1 MSTAAAILRKGW
13 CPGALRPMQSGDGL
27 IVRVRPRVGRLSL
40 DAASAMA
47 DLAARL
53 GNGHIDLTRR
63 ANLQIRGLT
72 EDRLD
77 GLQVELD
84 RLGLLDGDS
93 ESEAVRNVM
102 VTPLTER
109 DSDVHRVAAQLE
121 RLLASDPRLRALP
134 AKFGILVDGDGPLSI
149 AGERADISL
158 RAVDGVFAFGVDT
171 SKGTQ
176 WLGACAAGDAA
187 DLVRAAMLTF
197 LGCRPQRR
205 LRDMGSTGFSMIRSA
220 LIPQLAPVPSFD
232 ASSRHRIG
240 LLEGAVGLAA
250 PFGRLQ
256 AHQLRQLVVLAT
268 AGGAREM
275 HLSPWRAIYMRVRDA
290 EAGRIVLD
298 GARAIGLVTD
308 DSDPLLRIE
317 ACPGAPDCESSTVD
331 ARGDAHRLAAL
342 DFKGSIHVSGCEKGC
357 ARSAPSS
364 LVLVGDHGRYRVIH
378 DGTTRDKA
386 ERLVGSQDIGA
397 LLPERSHG

>member
-1 MSTAAAILRKGW
+1 MAAAILRKGW

-40 DAASAMA
+40 DAAGALA

-77 GLQVELD
+77 GLQAELD
-84 RLGLLDGDS
+84 RLGLLDGDAQ
-93 ESEAVRNVM
+93 SEAVRNVM

-109 DSDVHRVAAQLE
+109 DSDIHRIAMQLE
-121 RLLASDPRLRALP
+121 RLLASDHRLRALP
-134 AKFGILVDGDGPLSI
+134 AKFGVLVDGDSPLSI

-171 SKGTQ
+171 PKGTQ

-187 DLVRAAMLTF
+187 DLVRVAMLTF
-197 LGCRPQRR
+197 LGCRLQGRM
-205 LRDMGSTGFSMIRSA
+205 RDLGSAGFSMVRSA
-220 LIPQLAPVPSFD
+220 LIPKLAPVPSSD
-232 ASSRHRIG
+232 ASSRSGLG
-240 LLEGAVGLAA
+240 LLEGAVGVAA
-250 PFGRLQ
+250 PFGRLE
-256 AHQLRQLVVLAT
+256 ARQLRQLVALAT
-268 AGGAREM
+268 AAGARDM

-298 GARAIGLVTD
+298 GARTIGLVTD

-331 ARGDAHRLAAL
+331 ARGDAHRLAAW

-378 DGTTRDKA
+378 DGTTRDRT
-386 ERLVGSQDIGA
+386 ERLVESTDIGT
-397 LLPERSHG
+397 LLPELIDG

>member
-1 MSTAAAILRKGW
+1 MSMAAAILRKGW

-40 DAASAMA
+40 DAAGAMA

-53 GNGHIDLTRR
+53 GNGQIDLTRR

-84 RLGLLDGDS
+84 RLGLLDGDT

-109 DSDVHRVAAQLE
+109 DSDVHRIAVQLE
-121 RLLASDPRLRALP
+121 RLLASDHRLRALP
-134 AKFGILVDGDGPLSI
+134 AKFGILIDGDGPLSI

-158 RAVDGVFAFGVDT
+158 RAVDGAFALGLDT
-171 SKGTQ
+171 IDGTQ

-187 DLVRAAMLTF
+187 DLVRVAMLTF
-197 LGCRPQRR
+197 LGCRSQGRM
-205 LRDMGSTGFSMIRSA
+205 RDLGSAGFSMVRSA
-220 LIPQLAPVPSFD
+220 LIAKLAPLPPFD
-232 ASSRHRIG
+232 ASSRHRLG
-240 LLEGAVGLAA
+240 LLAGAVGVAA
-250 PFGRLQ
+250 PFGRLE
-256 AHQLRQLVVLAT
+256 AGQLRHLVALAT
-268 AGGAREM
+268 VAGVRDM

-290 EAGRIVLD
+290 EAGRIMLD
-298 GARAIGLVTD
+298 GARTIGLVTED
-308 DSDPLLRIE
+308 NDPLLRIE

-331 ARGDAHRLAAL
+331 ARGDARLLAAW

-378 DGTTRDKA
+378 DGTTRDRV
-386 ERLVGSQDIGA
+386 ERLVESKDIGMI
-397 LLPERSHG
+397 LPERVDG

>member
-1 MSTAAAILRKGW
+1 MAAAILRKGW

-40 DAASAMA
+40 DAAGALA
-47 DLAARL
+47 DLSARL

-77 GLQVELD
+77 GLQAELD
-84 RLGLLDGDS
+84 RLGLLDGDA

-102 VTPLTER
+102 VTPLMER
-109 DSDVHRVAAQLE
+109 DSDVHRVAVQLE
-121 RLLASDPRLRALP
+121 RLLASDHRLRALP
-134 AKFGILVDGDGPLSI
+134 AKFGVLVDGDGAVSI

-158 RAVDGVFAFGVDT
+158 RAVDGGFALGLDT
-171 SKGTQ
+171 DDGTQ
-176 WLGACAAGDAA
+176 WLGACAASDAA
-187 DLVRAAMLTF
+187 DLVRVAMLTV
-197 LGCRPQRR
+197 LGCRSQGRMR
-205 LRDMGSTGFSMIRSA
+205 NLGSTGFSMVRSVM
-220 LIPQLAPVPSFD
+220 IPKLAPVPSFD
-232 ASSRHRIG
+232 ASSRHRLG
-240 LLEGAVGLAA
+240 LLEGAVAVAA
-250 PFGRLQ
+250 PFGRLE
-256 AHQLRQLVVLAT
+256 ARQLRQLVALAT
-268 AGGAREM
+268 AAGVHDL

-298 GARAIGLVTD
+298 GARTIGLVTD

-331 ARGDAHRLAAL
+331 ARGDALRLAAW

-378 DGTTRDKA
+378 DGTTRDRA
-386 ERLVGSQDIGA
+386 ERWVESRDIGM
-397 LLPERSHG
+397 LLPERVDG